1 MLPVAPASAVAL
13 RFRDDAA
20 QAEQIR
26 GHASVA
32 LGASAREGAMK
43 SPIVKRSIS
52 VAGHK
57 TNISLEEAFWTGL
70 REIAQSRA
78 MTVSAIVSDIDLR
91 RRHANL
97 SSAVRLFV
105 LEHAQMQAAARAQ
118 STSKVEN
125 RC

>member
-1 MLPVAPASAVAL
+1 
-13 RFRDDAA
+13 
-20 QAEQIR
+20 
-26 GHASVA
+26 
-32 LGASAREGAMK
+32 MK
-43 SPIVKRSIS
+43 SPIIKRSVS

-78 MTVSAIVSDIDLR
+78 TTVSAVVADIDMH

-105 LEHAQMQAAARAQ
+105 LEHAQAKAATRAAPAFTSAR
-118 STSKVEN
+118 SRSVVGRTP
-125 RC
+125 